1 MSNDREFVN
10 AYLRIPKELHAR
22 VKNQA
27 IDQGISLNQFVVNA
41 LVEAATRIQVP
52 LYVVED
58 LGRVHYVLSI
68 PPELMGQHV
77 QHSQRDEDESENDTG
92 ISASYGMVD

>member
-27 IDQGISLNQFVVNA
+27 SLQGISLNQFVVNA
-41 LVEAATRIQVP
+41 LVEAAPRIQVP
-52 LYVVED
+52 LYVIED
-58 LGRVHYVLSI
+58 QGPPHYVLAI
-68 PPELMGQHV
+68 PPELMGWHV
-77 QHSQRDEDESENDTG
+77 KYLQKGEDESENDTG